1 MKIVVKRFLDY
12 VEIKTKITS
21 FFAFLMTIAFLVYKG
36 QSIDWRLTAIFFC
49 SMFIFDLTTTAIN
62 NYIDTKTNDQVL
74 QFNRRHALLIIYVL
88 FAISMALGLY
98 LAYATD
104 VVVLIIGGICFLTG
118 VLYTYGPVP
127 ISRQPLGEIF
137 SGVFYGL
144 FIPFLLLYIN
154 LPKGTF
160 LSVSLGWERVS
171 VELMVVPVLKVLL
184 LSVIPV
190 CTTANIMLANNIC
203 DIEKDVSVKRYTLP
217 YYLGDKALVLF
228 ALLYYLTYLAT
239 IAMVVVGVLSPICLL
254 FLLTFFIVNKNIKRF
269 MKHQDK
275 ATTFMVAIINYVI
288 IMGTITL
295 LIFISAI
302 FT

>member
-1 MKIVVKRFLDY
+1 MVKRFLDY

-36 QSIDWRLTAIFFC
+36 QSIDWRLTVIFFC

-160 LSVSLGWERVS
+160 LSVNLGWERVS

-203 DIEKDVSVKRYTLP
+203 DIEKDVSV
-217 YYLGDKALVLF
+217 
-228 ALLYYLTYLAT
+228 
-239 IAMVVVGVLSPICLL
+239 
-254 FLLTFFIVNKNIKRF
+254 
-269 MKHQDK
+269 
-275 ATTFMVAIINYVI
+275 
-288 IMGTITL
+288 
-295 LIFISAI
+295 
-302 FT
+302 